1 VSAPLLALSIREEQ
15 DVVAARQRA
24 RQIAALLGFDATDQA
39 RLATAV
45 SEIARNAFL
54 YATGGRIV
62 FEVEGSRAPQLFTIR
77 VTDSGPGISRL
88 DDIMGGRY
96 TSTTGLG
103 LGIVGT
109 RRLMDVFDVSS
120 TPQGTTVSLKKLL
133 PARAPFVTADDL
145 RRMAATLAAER
156 PAGPLAEIRQ
166 QNQELLRA
174 LDIVRTRQEELERVN
189 RELEDTNRGV
199 VALYAELDERADH
212 LRRIDEVK
220 TRFLSNMTH
229 EFRTPVNS
237 ILALTALLGE
247 KLGSTEAHRDEVYY
261 IRRSAMQLAELVDD
275 LLDLAKVEAGKIEVS
290 PTVFEVRDLFSALRG
305 MLRPL
310 LINESLALVFEEPD
324 GLPPIC
330 SDERKL
336 SQILR
341 NFISNALKY
350 TESGEVR
357 VSARLAAAGEGVEF
371 TVSDTGIGIPD
382 TALSRIFDEFVQVEN
397 PLQRRVKGTGL
408 GLPLSKRL
416 AELLGGSVTV
426 ESTLGSGSTF
436 RLNLPLMPAD
446 FETAALMT
454 DPSRKPVLVVDD
466 DEADLLMY
474 ERALTG
480 TRFQVIPARSAA
492 AATKTLD
499 LMRPAAM
506 VFDIRLH
513 GQDAWELIARLK
525 QQPSTSDI
533 PLLVVSSVNDPQK
546 ALALG
551 ADAYGHKP
559 LDAAWLLQT
568 LEQVVH
574 RPDATRVLVIDDQ
587 EASRFIVRE
596 MLRGRDHD
604 IVEAASGR
612 EGLRQAQRMEP
623 TVVLLDL
630 QLGDMDGLDVRDAL
644 QRGPRTSQAAIV
656 VITSRTLT
664 ESERERIGPDTPVLS
679 KANLTR
685 EHLHCAMQRAIERAT
700 GRPYPRPDILEAS

>member
-1 VSAPLLALSIREEQ
+1 VSASLLGLSIREEQ

-24 RQIAALLGFDATDQA
+24 RQIAGLLGFDATDQA
-39 RLATAV
+39 KLATAV

-54 YATGGRIV
+54 YAGGGSIV

-77 VTDSGPGISRL
+77 VCDNGPGISRL

-96 TSTTGLG
+96 SSTTGLG

-133 PARAPFVTADDL
+133 PARASFVGADDL
-145 RRMAATLAAER
+145 ARMAASLAAER
-156 PAGPLAEIRQ
+156 PAGALAEIRQ

-174 LDIVRTRQEELERVN
+174 LDIVRIRQEELERVN

-212 LRRIDEVK
+212 LRRVDEVK

-237 ILALTALLGE
+237 ILALTTLLGE
-247 KLGSTEAHRDEVYY
+247 KMGSTEAQRDEVYY

-357 VSARLAAAGEGVEF
+357 VTARLATAGQGIEF
-371 TVSDTGIGIPD
+371 TVSDTGIGIPN
-382 TALSRIFDEFVQVEN
+382 TALERIFDEFVQVEN

-436 RLNLPLMPAD
+436 RLTLPLMPAD
-446 FETAALMT
+446 FETAAMMT

-513 GQDAWELIARLK
+513 GQDAWGLIARLK
-525 QQPSTSDI
+525 QQRSTADI
-533 PLLVVSSVNDPQK
+533 PLLVVSSVGDPQK

-612 EGLRQAQRMEP
+612 DGLRQAQRMDP

-644 QRGPRTSQAAIV
+644 QRAPRTSQAAIV

-700 GRPYPRPDILEAS
+700 GRPYPRPDILEAL

>member
-1 VSAPLLALSIREEQ
+1 MTAPLLALSIREEQ

-77 VTDSGPGISRL
+77 VSDNGPGISRL

-133 PARAPFVTADDL
+133 PARAPFVTAGDL
-145 RRMAATLAAER
+145 ARIAATLAAER

-237 ILALTALLGE
+237 ILALTNLLGE
-247 KLGSTEAHRDEVYY
+247 KIGSTEAQRDEVYY

-357 VSARLAAAGEGVEF
+357 VVARLAAAGDGIEF
-371 TVSDTGIGIPD
+371 TVTDTGIGIPD
-382 TALSRIFDEFVQVEN
+382 TALDRIFDEFVQVEN

-416 AELLGGSVTV
+416 AELLGGTVTV

-446 FETAALMT
+446 FETAAMMT

-525 QQPSTSDI
+525 QQRSTSDI
-533 PLLVVSSVNDPQK
+533 PLLVVSSVGDPEK

-559 LDAAWLLQT
+559 LNAAWLLQT

-587 EASRFIVRE
+587 EASRYIVHE
-596 MLRGRDHD
+596 MLRGRDYEV
-604 IVEAASGR
+604 VEAVNGR
-612 EGLRQAQRMEP
+612 DGLQQAQRTNP

-664 ESERERIGPDTPVLS
+664 ESERERLGPDTPVLS

-700 GRPYPRPDILEAS
+700 GSPNPRPDILEAS

>member
-1 VSAPLLALSIREEQ
+1 MSAPLLGLSIRDEQ

-24 RQIAALLGFDATDQA
+24 RQIAGLLGFDVTDQA

-54 YATGGRIV
+54 YAGGGRVV
-62 FEVEGSRAPQLFTIR
+62 FEVEGSSAPQLFTIR
-77 VTDSGPGISRL
+77 VCDNGPGISRL

-96 TSTTGLG
+96 TSSTGLG

-133 PARAPFVTADDL
+133 PARASFVTAADL
-145 RRMAATLAAER
+145 ARIAATLAAER

-174 LDIVRTRQEELERVN
+174 LDTVRMRQEELERVN

-220 TRFLSNMTH
+220 TRFVSNMTH

-237 ILALTALLGE
+237 ILALTTLLSE
-247 KLGSTEAHRDEVYY
+247 KLGTIDQKDEVHY

-310 LINESLALVFEEPD
+310 LINESLSLVFEEPD

-350 TESGEVR
+350 TERGEVR
-357 VSARLAAAGEGVEF
+357 VSARLAASGEGIEF

-382 TALSRIFDEFVQVEN
+382 TALGRIFDEFVQVEN

-426 ESTLGSGSTF
+426 ESTLGAGSTF
-436 RLNLPLMPAD
+436 RLTLPLLPAD
-446 FETAALMT
+446 FETAGLMT

-513 GQDAWELIARLK
+513 GEDSWALIARLK
-525 QQPSTSDI
+525 QQRSTSDI
-533 PLLVVSSVNDPQK
+533 PLLVVSSVDDPEK

-551 ADAYGHKP
+551 AHAYGHKP

-568 LEQVVH
+568 LEEVVH
-574 RPDATRVLVIDDQ
+574 RPDATRVVVIDDQ

-596 MLRGRDHD
+596 MLRGRDHE
-604 IVEAASGR
+604 IVEAANGR
-612 EGLRQAQRMEP
+612 DGLRQAQRTDP
-623 TVVLLDL
+623 AVVLLDL

-644 QRGPRTSQAAIV
+644 QSDPRTSQVAIV

-685 EHLHCAMQRAIERAT
+685 EHLHCAMERAIERAT
-700 GRPYPRPDILEAS
+700 GRPHPRSDTLEASS

>member
-1 VSAPLLALSIREEQ
+1 MSAPLLGLSIREEQ

-24 RQIAALLGFDATDQA
+24 RQIAGLLGFDATDQA
-39 RLATAV
+39 RIATAV

-54 YATGGRIV
+54 YAGGGRIV

-77 VTDSGPGISRL
+77 VSDNGPGISRL
-88 DDIMGGRY
+88 DDVMGGRY

-109 RRLMDVFDVSS
+109 RRLMDMFDVSS
-120 TPQGTTVSLKKLL
+120 TSQGTTVSLKKLL
-133 PARAPFVTADDL
+133 PARASFVGANDL
-145 RRMAATLAAER
+145 ARMAAALAEER
-156 PAGPLAEIRQ
+156 PTGPLSEIRL

-247 KLGSTEAHRDEVYY
+247 KIGSTEAEKDEVYY

-310 LINESLALVFEEPD
+310 LINDALSLVFEEPD

-330 SDERKL
+330 SDERKV

-341 NFISNALKY
+341 NLISNALKY
-350 TESGEVR
+350 TERGEVR
-357 VSARLAAAGEGVEF
+357 VSARLAGAGDGIEF

-382 TALSRIFDEFVQVEN
+382 TALGRIFDEFVQVEN

-416 AELLGGSVTV
+416 AELLGGSISV
-426 ESTLGSGSTF
+426 ESTLGLGSTF
-436 RLNLPLMPAD
+436 RLALPLMPTD
-446 FETAALMT
+446 FEMSGLMT
-454 DPSRKPVLVVDD
+454 DPSRQPVLVVDD
-466 DEADLLMY
+466 EEADLLMY

-492 AATKTLD
+492 AATRTLD
-499 LMRPAAM
+499 LMRPAAI
-506 VFDIRLH
+506 VLDIRLH
-513 GQDAWELIARLK
+513 GEESWELLARLK
-525 QQPSTSDI
+525 HQRSTSDI
-533 PLLVVSSVNDPQK
+533 PLLVVSSVDDPQK

-551 ADAYGHKP
+551 ANAYGHKP
-559 LDAAWLLQT
+559 LDATWLLQT
-568 LEQVVH
+568 LEQAVQ
-574 RPDATRVLVIDDQ
+574 RPDATRVLVVDDQ

-596 MLRGRDHD
+596 MLRGREHE

-612 EGLRQAQRMEP
+612 DGLRQAQRTDP
-623 TVVLLDL
+623 SVVLLDL
-630 QLGDMDGLDVRDAL
+630 QLGDMDGLDLRDAL
-644 QRGPRTSQAAIV
+644 RRDPRTSQVAIV

-664 ESERERIGPDTPVLS
+664 ESERERLGPDTPVLS
-679 KANLTR
+679 KADLAR
-685 EHLHCAMQRAIERAT
+685 EHLCCAMQRAIELAPGRSHT
-700 GRPYPRPDILEAS
+700 GSDVQEAS